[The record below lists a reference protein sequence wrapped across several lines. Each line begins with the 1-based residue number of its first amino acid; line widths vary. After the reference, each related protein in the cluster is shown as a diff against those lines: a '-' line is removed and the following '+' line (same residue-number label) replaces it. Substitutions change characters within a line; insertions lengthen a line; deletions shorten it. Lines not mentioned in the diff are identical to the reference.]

1 MGIKINDLSKK
12 NQHLKKTLEL
22 KEKEI
27 EEYKI
32 QDSAPNPATR
42 RRKFQEM
49 EANLKKEISK
59 IKAENQR

>member
-32 QDSAPNPATR
+32 
-42 RRKFQEM
+42 
-49 EANLKKEISK
+49 
-59 IKAENQR
+59 